1 VKTDT
6 HVEGGLL
13 YGIAKVDCWQTPRLR
28 FNRRHCTRNN
38 YNKGVEAEHI
48 GNE

>member
-1 VKTDT
+1 MKTDT

-13 YGIAKVDCWQTPRLR
+13 DGIAKVDYWQTLRLR
-28 FNRRHCTRNN
+28 FNRRPCTRNN
-38 YNKGVEAEHI
+38 YNKDVEAEHI